1 MQTEPPE
8 KLNFCAQLNQW
19 TIYDKYQRY
28 EAAKERAEEL
38 EAKKDDRKIRRRLM
52 ETTTENS
59 AEEEK
64 RKMLRCSQILER
76 MVNQNNCYDIS
87 VGRYCRYTGCY
98 KTSGQLCKPICD

>member
-8 KLNFCAQLNQW
+8 KLNFSAQLNQW

-28 EAAKERAEEL
+28 EAAKERAEKL

-76 MVNQNNCYDIS
+76 MVNQNNCNDIS
-87 VGRYCRYTGCY
+87 IGWYC
-98 KTSGQLCKPICD
+98 

>member
-59 AEEEK
+59 TEGEK
-64 RKMLRCSQILER
+64 RKMLRCTQILER
-76 MVNQNNCYDIS
+76 MVNQNNCNDIS
-87 VGRYCRYTGCY
+87 IGRYCRG
-98 KTSGQLCKPICD
+98 K